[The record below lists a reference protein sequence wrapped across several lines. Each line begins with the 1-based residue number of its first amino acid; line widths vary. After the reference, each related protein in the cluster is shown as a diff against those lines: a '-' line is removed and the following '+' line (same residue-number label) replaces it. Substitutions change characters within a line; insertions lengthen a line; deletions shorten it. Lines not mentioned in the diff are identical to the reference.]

1 MQSAAHPTEP
11 LASIE
16 RHLVDLEYTIER
28 QSIAIARLQD
38 ELADANRRAD
48 WYDVQFSQMMRILV
62 RDMREL
68 RATLICSVVS
78 DGPISAQVIQTL
90 LRQTPDDASELDLS
104 ALPHRPHRGN

>member
-1 MQSAAHPTEP
+1 MQPAAHPTEP

-16 RHLVDLEYTIER
+16 KHLVDLEYTIER

-48 WYDVQFSQMMRILV
+48 WYAVQFSEMMRILV
-62 RDMREL
+62 RDVHEL

-90 LRQTPDDASELDLS
+90 LRQTPEDMGELEMS
-104 ALPHRPHRGN
+104 ARPLRNHRGN

>member
-1 MQSAAHPTEP
+1 MQPVSHPNEP

-16 RHLVDLEYTIER
+16 RHLVDLEYVLER

-48 WYDVQFSQMMRILV
+48 WYHVQFGEVMRILG

-90 LRQTPDDASELDLS
+90 LRQTSEDTHEIEPS
-104 ALPHRPHRGN
+104 TRPLRHHHGN

>member
-1 MQSAAHPTEP
+1 MQSKSHHNEP

-38 ELADANRRAD
+38 ELAEANRRAD
-48 WYDVQFSQMMRILV
+48 WYHVQFSEMLRILA

-78 DGPISAQVIQTL
+78 DGPISAEVIQTL
-90 LRQTPDDASELDLS
+90 LRQTPQDARELE
-104 ALPHRPHRGN
+104 LPARPLRYHRGN

>member
-1 MQSAAHPTEP
+1 MRSLVQPTEP

-16 RHLVDLEYTIER
+16 RHIVDLEYTLDR

-48 WYDVQFSQMMRILV
+48 WYHVQFGEILRILA

-78 DGPISAQVIQTL
+78 DGPISAQAIQTL
-90 LRQTPDDASELDLS
+90 LRQTPSDACELEMPADPL
-104 ALPHRPHRGN
+104 RPHYGN

>member
-1 MQSAAHPTEP
+1 MQPVAHPTEP

-16 RHLVDLEYTIER
+16 RHLVDLEYTLER

-38 ELADANRRAD
+38 ELAEANRRAD
-48 WYDVQFSQMMRILV
+48 WYHVQFSEIMRILV

-90 LRQTPDDASELDLS
+90 LRQTPDDVCELEMPAHPL
-104 ALPHRPHRGN
+104 RTHRGN

>member
-16 RHLVDLEYTIER
+16 SHLVDLEYTIER

-48 WYDVQFSQMMRILV
+48 WYAVQFSQMMRILV
-62 RDMREL
+62 RDMHEL

-78 DGPISAQVIQTL
+78 DGPISAEVIQTL
-90 LRQTPDDASELDLS
+90 LRQTPDDLSELEIPPRPLRT
-104 ALPHRPHRGN
+104 HREN